1 MNKIEFDISTK
12 IGNFKIS
19 SSSDFT
25 EGINYIWG
33 RSGNGKSTLLNSLA
47 GFIPIEKGEIKLNDK
62 LLYSTKNN
70 INLSPEEREISYIQ
84 QSDNLFGNFT
94 VLENI
99 EFGYKFLKQNEKK
112 ITPNECLDLFKLEEL
127 AYMYPNDLSG
137 GQKQKVS
144 LARAMARNGKVLM
157 LDEPINS
164 LDIFSRKEILS
175 ILKQATKD
183 LNLCIL
189 FVTHFLDD
197 IFESSNNILLVEKG
211 LAKKKVLKENIL
223 KLWENDDEFLNQIES
238 EGEFNKK
245 FFSSLSVILSKEN
258 FSDKTSGFYFS
269 GEVTNIIKSK
279 KMSLVQV
286 YSNKD
291 YYISI
296 DNNLLDSLNLIE
308 NSKVYC
314 FVYRNLIS

>member
-1 MNKIEFDISTK
+1 MNNIKFDISTK
-12 IGNFKIS
+12 IGNFEIS
-19 SSSDFT
+19 ATSHFV

-33 RSGNGKSTLLNSLA
+33 KSGNGKSTILNSLA
-47 GFIPIEKGEIKLNDK
+47 GFIPVENGEITLNDNV
-62 LLYSTKNN
+62 LFSTNKK
-70 INLSPEEREISYIQ
+70 INLSPEKREISYIQ
-84 QSDNLFGNFT
+84 QSDKLFQSLT

-99 EFGYKFLKQNEKK
+99 EFGFRFLKQNEKK
-112 ITPNECLDLFKLEEL
+112 IIPSECLSLFKLEEL
-127 AYMYPNDLSG
+127 AHMYPNDLSG

-164 LDIFSRKEILS
+164 LDLFSRKEILS
-175 ILKQATKD
+175 ILKKSTKD

-197 IFESSNNILLVEKG
+197 IFESSNNILLVDKG

-223 KLWENDDEFLNQIES
+223 KLWKNDDEFLNQIEC
-238 EGEFNKK
+238 EGEFDKK
-245 FFSSLSVILSKEN
+245 FFSSLSVILSKED
-258 FSDKTSGFYFS
+258 FSDTNLGFYFT
-269 GEVTNIIKSK
+269 GKIKNIFVSK
-279 KMSLVQV
+279 KMSLVHI

-296 DNNLLDSLNLIE
+296 DNNLLNSLNLSD
-308 NSKVYC
+308 NSEVNC